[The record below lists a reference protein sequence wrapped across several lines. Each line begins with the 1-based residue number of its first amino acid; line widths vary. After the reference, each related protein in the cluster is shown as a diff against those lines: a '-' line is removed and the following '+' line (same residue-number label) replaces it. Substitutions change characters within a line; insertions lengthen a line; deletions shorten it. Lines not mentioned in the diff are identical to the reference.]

1 MKNEK
6 TIYTPS
12 DYQMAI
18 DYEWRTRGNWTVEEW
33 RTRCH
38 ELVDI
43 YVNQEDREFVH
54 TLIDEGFY
62 D

>member
-1 MKNEK
+1 MAK
-6 TIYTPS
+6 TIYKPS
-12 DYQMAI
+12 DFSLAVN
-18 DYEWRTRGNWTVEEW
+18 YERRTRGIWPVEEW
-33 RTRCH
+33 RARCH

-54 TLIDEGFY
+54 KLIDEGMY

>member
-1 MKNEK
+1 MAK
-6 TIYTPS
+6 TIYKPS
-12 DYQMAI
+12 DFMLAV
-18 DYEWRTRGNWTVEEW
+18 DYERKTRGLWDAAEW

>member
-1 MKNEK
+1 MAN

-12 DYQMAI
+12 DFSLAVN
-18 DYEWRTRGNWTVEEW
+18 YERRTRGIWPVEEW

-54 TLIDEGFY
+54 TLIDKGFY

>member
-6 TIYTPS
+6 TIYKPS
-12 DYQMAI
+12 DYQLAL
-18 DYEWRTRGNWTVEEW
+18 DYERKTRGNWNAAEWRTRS
-33 RTRCH
+33 H

-43 YVNQEDREFVH
+43 YVNQEDREFQH
-54 TLIDEGFY
+54 KLIDAGWF